1 MERRKFKKAPL
12 LGVVMLL
19 GLTVCLA
26 GQTAEDLAELY
37 VQKIV
42 LEPPSPATRGEDVV
56 VLARIMNTGR
66 RTADRFDVG
75 LFYRPQREG
84 ESWTLKEKKAIEHLP
99 PSQQDFCEVNFAFE
113 TLNWELGTYEIRVV
127 ADLTNEI
134 PEIDELNNALQTSL
148 ALLPSRIG
156 LSDLQPVKLSFTPT
170 DPSNDMFPWEMHVTV
185 SNTGDKDAG
194 EFKTV
199 FRIEETG
206 YESCLEEGSF
216 EGECHISDA
225 LLAKHDQTFQMVL
238 DPTRLGLKPGTYHIS
253 VIVDKH
259 DQIPEQDKA
268 NNVISGA
275 LTIQALELH
284 PISLEFDKAIIHLDE
299 EVKVSSE
306 IKNVGEDVAEKVEV
320 AFYANHLRF
329 ATTEVGPVSGLDV
342 AVVAEGILDPEKVG
356 FTHAP
361 TELAIRVVVDPDNL
375 LHEWDEANNELVR
388 SLTVL
393 EPAPKM
399 AELHPESLELSPPSP
414 AEARKAGTVTVSTV
428 IKNTGNAAAEA
439 FSAHFAYRVKGALRW
454 EPFSCGEQATCT
466 DLALAP
472 NEELKLV
479 GTLPVSLLTPGI
491 YEIKVGIDPMG
502 TIEELDETN
511 NELATTLT
519 LLSSR
524 LPDLT
529 FDPSLPPVEVLPSNV
544 VKRGQTLRFVANL
557 INLGDESAGAFEVQ
571 FAYSRVPEGVD
582 PSTIQPTD
590 YDTFWTAYVPE
601 LGVGERTKV
610 EAVLETTIN
619 LDPGTY
625 YIQVEIDPPTP
636 SKPMGDVLE
645 TDEVNNVVVPE
656 VLIQGVDLMAADLSI
671 IPSSTV
677 VQGEAVDLLATVI
690 NLGVEPA
697 GDFCVSFLGQETQ
710 PGVTGPSDYPVRYNG
725 DCTIV
730 SSGECDLFGIGGVK
744 FLGLDVGKAE
754 TVRCALETAVLDPG
768 VYQIFVHVDPDD
780 SVKEQYETNNQF
792 FATLVIQPRP
802 ADLRPEPQLTFIPEP
817 PIAAG
822 DPVEIHAEIANDGGT
837 VAEESQ
843 VAFIIREVKEEETP
857 HQVETVFSVK
867 VNCPR
872 LEPGQSEGVIAFLDT
887 RGLKGTTYQ
896 VCVVADADETVP
908 EMDEKNN
915 AYCVPPPFTFI
926 TLPGDLHPLCEIDFV
941 PLPPY
946 DIDID
951 KPVAVKI
958 FAKVEN
964 TGDSPLGRFL
974 FKFLYRRIEE
984 DHEGDQYDVV
994 AVDGLAPGETKTV
1007 STKHTFAKPGTY
1019 EICLIADPDNL
1030 VDELDEENN
1039 AWCTPPPFIV
1049 IGPGQGAGKVDLV
1062 PVELAFQ
1069 PSTSVPKG
1077 QKVTISATVTNQGS
1091 GPAGRFA
1098 VKFFRRETQG
1108 TNCDLGG
1115 RLFAVVVFGEGLEA
1129 GEKETRR
1136 VWLRTTNAR
1145 PGDHII
1151 TAVVD
1156 ADEQIAESNEE
1167 NNQITRILIV
1177 DR

>member
-1 MERRKFKKAPL
+1 
-12 LGVVMLL
+12 
-19 GLTVCLA
+19 
-26 GQTAEDLAELY
+26 
-37 VQKIV
+37 
-42 LEPPSPATRGEDVV
+42 
-56 VLARIMNTGR
+56 
-66 RTADRFDVG
+66 
-75 LFYRPQREG
+75 
-84 ESWTLKEKKAIEHLP
+84 
-99 PSQQDFCEVNFAFE
+99 
-113 TLNWELGTYEIRVV
+113 
-127 ADLTNEI
+127 
-134 PEIDELNNALQTSL
+134 
-148 ALLPSRIG
+148 
-156 LSDLQPVKLSFTPT
+156 
-170 DPSNDMFPWEMHVTV
+170 
-185 SNTGDKDAG
+185 
-194 EFKTV
+194 
-199 FRIEETG
+199 
-206 YESCLEEGSF
+206 
-216 EGECHISDA
+216 
-225 LLAKHDQTFQMVL
+225 
-238 DPTRLGLKPGTYHIS
+238 
-253 VIVDKH
+253 
-259 DQIPEQDKA
+259 
-268 NNVISGA
+268 
-275 LTIQALELH
+275 
-284 PISLEFDKAIIHLDE
+284 
-299 EVKVSSE
+299 
-306 IKNVGEDVAEKVEV
+306 
-320 AFYANHLRF
+320 
-329 ATTEVGPVSGLDV
+329 
-342 AVVAEGILDPEKVG
+342 
-356 FTHAP
+356 
-361 TELAIRVVVDPDNL
+361 
-375 LHEWDEANNELVR
+375 
-388 SLTVL
+388 
-393 EPAPKM
+393 
-399 AELHPESLELSPPSP
+399 
-414 AEARKAGTVTVSTV
+414 
-428 IKNTGNAAAEA
+428 
-439 FSAHFAYRVKGALRW
+439 
-454 EPFSCGEQATCT
+454 
-466 DLALAP
+466 
-472 NEELKLV
+472 
-479 GTLPVSLLTPGI
+479 
-491 YEIKVGIDPMG
+491 
-502 TIEELDETN
+502 
-511 NELATTLT
+511 
-519 LLSSR
+519 
-524 LPDLT
+524 
-529 FDPSLPPVEVLPSNV
+529 
-544 VKRGQTLRFVANL
+544 
-557 INLGDESAGAFEVQ
+557 
-571 FAYSRVPEGVD
+571 
-582 PSTIQPTD
+582 
-590 YDTFWTAYVPE
+590 
-601 LGVGERTKV
+601 
-610 EAVLETTIN
+610 
-619 LDPGTY
+619 
-625 YIQVEIDPPTP
+625 
-636 SKPMGDVLE
+636 
-645 TDEVNNVVVPE
+645 
-656 VLIQGVDLMAADLSI
+656 
-671 IPSSTV
+671 
-677 VQGEAVDLLATVI
+677 
-690 NLGVEPA
+690 
-697 GDFCVSFLGQETQ
+697 
-710 PGVTGPSDYPVRYNG
+710 
-725 DCTIV
+725 
-730 SSGECDLFGIGGVK
+730 LFGIGGVK

-754 TVRCALETAVLDPG
+754 TVRCSLETAVLDPG
-768 VYQIFVHVDPDD
+768 VYQILVHVDPDD

-817 PIAAG
+817 PITAG

-1049 IGPGQGAGKVDLV
+1049 FGSGQGVGKVDLV

-1098 VKFFRRETQG
+1098 VKFFRREVQG

-1115 RLFAVVVFGEGLEA
+1115 CLFAVVVFDEGLEA
-1129 GEKETRR
+1129 GETETRR
-1136 VWLRTTNAR
+1136 VWLRTTNAG